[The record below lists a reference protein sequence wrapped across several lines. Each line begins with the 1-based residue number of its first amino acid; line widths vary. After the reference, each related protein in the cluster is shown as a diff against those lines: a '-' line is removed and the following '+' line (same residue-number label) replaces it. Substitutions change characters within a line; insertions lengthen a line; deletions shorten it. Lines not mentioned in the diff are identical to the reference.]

1 MKARFAPGTS
11 FAIVDEGPGLS
22 GSSFLCVVRE
32 LIARGVPARR
42 IHLFPSHSGSP
53 GPEAAPSDRALWE
66 DLPRHF
72 CPFETLLDQVPRWC
86 EDATGGAIQ
95 PVKDLGGGLWRAV
108 TNVDAK
114 AFVQQERRKLLVRT
128 GRGSFLLKFA
138 GLGKAGDAVF
148 RRARALADAG
158 FSPPVLGLRSG
169 FLIHRWLQARPPGIG
184 AAFLD
189 RVAEYVAFRSRALPA
204 AGDSGASPQLLLEM
218 ARRNA
223 GLALGNTEAEAL
235 DRWRPHL
242 DALGRDVVRVE
253 TDNRMYRWEWLQT
266 TDGAILKADSADHCR
281 AHDLVGCQDAAWDL
295 VGASIELE
303 LDPGELLRRFRA
315 HRGRGAAPVVLAF
328 FRHCYLAFQL
338 GSFTLAADAVPG
350 EAATLRAAAD
360 RYRALLRNE
369 LRQ

>member
-1 MKARFAPGTS
+1 M
-11 FAIVDEGPGLS
+11 
-22 GSSFLCVVRE
+22 
-32 LIARGVPARR
+32 
-42 IHLFPSHSGSP
+42 
-53 GPEAAPSDRALWE
+53 
-66 DLPRHF
+66 
-72 CPFETLLDQVPRWC
+72 
-86 EDATGGAIQ
+86 
-95 PVKDLGGGLWRAV
+95 
-108 TNVDAK
+108 
-114 AFVQQERRKLLVRT
+114 
-128 GRGSFLLKFA
+128 
-138 GLGKAGDAVF
+138 
-148 RRARALADAG
+148 
-158 FSPPVLGLRSG
+158 
-169 FLIHRWLQARPPGIG
+169 G
-184 AAFLD
+184 AAILD

-328 FRHCYLAFQL
+328 FRDCYLAFQL